1 MKNIMSR
8 TITVVIAFA
17 WGTGAYAQDVTYT
30 VPFKAVNMYGGALKP
45 NEIVASET
53 PEGFKFVFGGDPSP
67 DNNQKAIQLYC
78 EVYKLQPGK
87 YNLKFQIK
95 GQDPATSVTVHMTA
109 KRKADGDGG
118 QPIKIGEFKRFN
130 LTSDWQ
136 EADLPL
142 IVGESLLHG
151 YLILRVG
158 SVPKGGEISIKPD
171 LKITLAKE

>member
-109 KRKADGDGG
+109 RRKADGNGG
-118 QPIKIGEFKRFN
+118 QSIQIGEFKRFN

-142 IVGESLLHG
+142 IVGESLLG
-151 YLILRVG
+151 GSLILRVG

-171 LKITLAKE
+171 LKITPAKE